1 MSARLRPVPAE
12 HYAIR
17 RAFKVSEAAWLLG
30 CSARAVLD
38 MIHAGRLAAIK
49 PTVNGGYYI
58 IPKLEIERLIDS
70 AERRSA

>member
-17 RAFKVSEAAWLLG
+17 RAFKVSETAWLLG

-38 MIHAGRLAAIK
+38 MIHAGKLAALR
-49 PTVNGGYYI
+49 PSANGGYYV
-58 IPKLEIERLIDS
+58 IPKGEIERLLDS